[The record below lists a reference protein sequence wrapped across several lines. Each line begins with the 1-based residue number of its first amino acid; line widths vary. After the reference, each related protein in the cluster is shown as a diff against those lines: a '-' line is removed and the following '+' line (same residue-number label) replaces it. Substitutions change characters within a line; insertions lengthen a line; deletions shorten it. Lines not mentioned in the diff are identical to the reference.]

1 MLSVPDALARV
12 LALAPQPLACETVP
26 LSDALDRHAAA
37 DVTALLTQPPFAA
50 AAMDGYAV
58 RFADLAPDH
67 PLRLIGE
74 SAAGRR
80 YPGHLGPGEA
90 VRIFTG
96 APLPDGADT
105 VVVQEDT
112 RADGSRVILTGDGP
126 GAPGRHIRA
135 AGLDF
140 CAGDTLI
147 RAGDRLTPARLG
159 LAAAGGHAALPV
171 ARRPRVTL
179 LSTGDELVP
188 AGQTPGPD
196 QIVNSNGIMLAALLR
211 QAGAEVRD
219 PGILPDRP
227 EVIRD
232 AIAASSE
239 ADILVTVGGASVG
252 DHDHV
257 QAALLA
263 AGADIDFWKIAMR
276 PGKPMMLGQ
285 RGRAVVLGLPGNPVS
300 AFVCARL
307 FLLPLVRRFL
317 SPHAPADR
325 WLTGRLDAPL
335 KPNGERDHFMR
346 ARVERDGGGWRVTPL
361 GQQDSSLLVPLAA
374 ANALALHPAH
384 APGRPAGA
392 EIRFLPLC
400 DD

>member
-1 MLSVPDALARV
+1 MLSVEAALARV
-12 LALAPQPLACETVP
+12 LALAPAAPSVETVP
-26 LSDALDRHAAA
+26 LAEALGRHAAA

-58 RFADLAPDH
+58 RFADLAPEQ

-80 YPGHLGPGEA
+80 YPGQVGPGEA

-96 APLPDGADT
+96 APLPEGADT

-112 RADGSRVILTGDGP
+112 RADGGLIHLAGDGP
-126 GAPGRHIRA
+126 GARGRHIRA

-140 CAGDTLI
+140 QAGDTLI

-159 LAAAGGHAALPV
+159 LAAAGGHASLAV
-171 ARRPRVTL
+171 ATRPRVTL

-188 AGQTPGPD
+188 AGATPGPD
-196 QIVNSNGIMLAALLR
+196 QIVNSNGIMLAAMLR
-211 QAGAEVRD
+211 EAGAAVRD

-227 EVIRD
+227 AVIRD
-232 AIAASSE
+232 AIAASDD

-257 QAALLA
+257 QSALRA
-263 AGADIDFWKIAMR
+263 AGAQIDFWKIAMR

-285 RGRAVVLGLPGNPVS
+285 RGRTVVLGLPGNPVS

-307 FLLPLVRRFL
+307 FLLPLVRRFH
-317 SPHAPADR
+317 SPQAPADR
-325 WLTGRLDAPL
+325 WRTGVLGAPL

-346 ARVERDGGGWRVTPL
+346 ALVEPDGSGWRVTPL

-384 APGRPAGA
+384 APGRPEGA
-392 EIRFLPLC
+392 EIRFLRLG